1 MLSCLLDMHT
11 LSLNL
16 EISSERHVK
25 RYQPSLL
32 RGKKS
37 DETFDIWIFDE
48 RISSFLIV
56 FLLSSQYLVSYEIPP
71 PCVKIYN
78 TSLADLHESVDCFL
92 RHL

>member
-32 RGKKS
+32 REKIS
-37 DETFDIWIFDE
+37 DETYDIWIFDE
-48 RISSFLIV
+48 RISFFLIV
-56 FLLSSQYLVSYEIPP
+56 FFLSSQYLVSYEISP

-78 TSLADLHESVDCFL
+78 TSLADLHEPVGCFL